1 MVSSMASEVHVLRS
15 RYKQLKEKRDAL
27 RESDNTRDLY
37 DEVGEDQSHQK
48 PEQETRSVTP
58 VKTPGLQYQDS
69 VELYRQDSQVIIFK
83 IRLLYSVEIHSR
95 AGSSPPPMKSQWRS
109 MSRVWRPSWTIRRTS
124 PRWSSMWGASS
135 MRYLSLIYKY

>member
-1 MVSSMASEVHVLRS
+1 MVSSMASEVNVLRS

-69 VELYRQDSQVIIFK
+69 VELYRQDSQVSNYIQNQIVIHTGCPKKTLFLGFLAISPLWK
-83 IRLLYSVEIHSR
+83 ELEIKNF
-95 AGSSPPPMKSQWRS
+95 PN
-109 MSRVWRPSWTIRRTS
+109 
-124 PRWSSMWGASS
+124 
-135 MRYLSLIYKY
+135 